1 MGRRLDGCGSHGA
14 TADCDRGDRQA
25 VGSRS
30 MVPTVQMRPTSQSWT
45 PEENMTS
52 LEILDHLIRYVRL
65 REDLHIV
72 LALERRDAGCRQ
84 CRSAEDPRVAGD
96 LLGAGPTARR
106 LLRRRRAAQSPR
118 LPLPAR
124 PGSSALRHQHPLT
137 VQKRTGAPQLPRAP
151 YSFAILTLSFTRP
164 GWRHGRA

>member
-118 LPLPAR
+118 LPLLAR
-124 PGSSALRHQHPLT
+124 LGPEAPTPRRRLIDRELPCDRRSTGHQES
-137 VQKRTGAPQLPRAP
+137 LPMA
-151 YSFAILTLSFTRP
+151 
-164 GWRHGRA
+164 GRKSYRC